1 VNNSTRD
8 TASAAAS
15 ASRPLD
21 TRGTDSRLV
30 GHIPVHAMRCSAPEA
45 GDAHLQG
52 QITEHGQVGQR
63 TGGRKDRLAEGV
75 YAGADRRRT

>member
-1 VNNSTRD
+1 VTNSTRD

-15 ASRPLD
+15 ASRPRD

-30 GHIPVHAMRCSAPEA
+30 GHIPVHAMRCSTPKA

-52 QITEHGQVGQR
+52 QIAEHGQMGQR
-63 TGGRKDRLAEGV
+63 AGGCKDRLAGRL
-75 YAGADRRRT
+75 YAGADRCRT